1 MDLQVVDVGKWIGLR
16 LSKILVINLINAE
29 NLLYKKFIILL

>member
-1 MDLQVVDVGKWIGLR
+1 VGTWTGLR
-16 LSKILVINLINAE
+16 LSIILVINLINAE